1 MKSRL
6 LLGAVIA
13 AGTGIFIALVVL
25 VLQSDPQG
33 EENSDC
39 MHAEKF
45 HIPGPDGLSASG
57 HITVCSTPAASIV
70 TYIYLHPSRALPTP
84 KDLVFR
90 YSQRATVAPPKIRWI
105 DGQHLV
111 VEAMHVETVSKKER
125 RLAHVLI
132 EYKIAT
138 DGARV
143 TP

>member
-1 MKSRL
+1 MKLRFL
-6 LLGAVIA
+6 LRAVMA
-13 AGTGIFIALVVL
+13 AGAGILIALVVL

-39 MHAEKF
+39 MHAKKF
-45 HIPGPDGLSASG
+45 LIPGPNGMSASG

-70 TYIYLHPSRALPTP
+70 TYVYLHPSGALPTS

-90 YSQRATVAPPKIRWI
+90 YSQRATVEPPKIHWI
-105 DGQHLV
+105 DGQHLA

-125 RLAHVLI
+125 TLHHVLI

-138 DGARV
+138 EGARV

>member
-1 MKSRL
+1 MKLRFL
-6 LLGAVIA
+6 LSAVMA
-13 AGTGIFIALVVL
+13 AGTGILIASVML
-25 VLQSDPQG
+25 VLQNDPQG

-45 HIPGPDGLSASG
+45 LTSGPDGMSASG

-70 TYIYLHPSRALPTP
+70 TYVYLHPLGALPTS

-90 YSQRATVAPPKIRWI
+90 YSQRATVDPPKIHWI
-105 DGQHLV
+105 DGQHLT
-111 VEAMHVETVSKKER
+111 VEATHVETVSKKER

-138 DGARV
+138 EGARV
-143 TP
+143 AP